1 MHTFFILIQYFGLIT
16 LFLGTLFIL
25 KQKPSKQQNLM
36 LMLYV
41 GTVIDFVGYLFEL
54 KATNLNEA
62 MFAIQVSYIG
72 KPVITIAMLL
82 FCLSYCKVKK
92 GAFRTFSIAL
102 CSKKEDKLIW
112 ELWHMPHLW
121 WA

>member
-72 KPVITIAMLL
+72 KPVITLAMLL
-82 FCLSYCKVKK
+82 FCLS
-92 GAFRTFSIAL
+92 AL
-102 CSKKEDKLIW
+102 CPVSPHERIRQRR
-112 ELWHMPHLW
+112 LWPAHEATPFTSVRKRDSGQG
-121 WA
+121 A